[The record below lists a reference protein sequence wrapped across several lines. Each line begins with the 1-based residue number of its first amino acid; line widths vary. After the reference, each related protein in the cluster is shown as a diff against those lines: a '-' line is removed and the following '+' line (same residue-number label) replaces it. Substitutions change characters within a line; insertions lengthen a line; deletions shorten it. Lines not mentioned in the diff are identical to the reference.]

1 VDLTGAHDDSTAS
14 VRTAVRW
21 SRSSRASV
29 NVSSVPAS
37 SLRPRWTYGPFRL
50 PGEVELQGVEATLV
64 VPVVEQRLAGELHDV
79 AGAEA
84 DLVVGVPGVGVPLA
98 VLAPRGASDG
108 RQGLGD
114 GCGHDR
120 FLSMRAATP
129 FPNHLG
135 TDRARG
141 FMSGNRPLTCVN
153 AGGRYWVRT
162 SDLFGVNEARY
173 HCANRPGETR
183 LGRALT
189 ADADFSAR
197 STAGHIGGRRRPG
210 QAPCSSGSRSRQTLA
225 TSVVTGP
232 GALSSR
238 SFQRWMP

>member
-1 VDLTGAHDDSTAS
+1 
-14 VRTAVRW
+14 
-21 SRSSRASV
+21 
-29 NVSSVPAS
+29 
-37 SLRPRWTYGPFRL
+37 
-50 PGEVELQGVEATLV
+50 V

-141 FMSGNRPLTCVN
+141 QFHVWKP
-153 AGGRYWVRT
+153 A
-162 SDLFGVNEARY
+162 SDLRKRWWAI
-173 HCANRPGETR
+173 
-183 LGRALT
+183 LG
-189 ADADFSAR
+189 SN
-197 STAGHIGGRRRPG
+197 
-210 QAPCSSGSRSRQTLA
+210 Q
-225 TSVVTGP
+225 
-232 GALSSR
+232 
-238 SFQRWMP
+238 